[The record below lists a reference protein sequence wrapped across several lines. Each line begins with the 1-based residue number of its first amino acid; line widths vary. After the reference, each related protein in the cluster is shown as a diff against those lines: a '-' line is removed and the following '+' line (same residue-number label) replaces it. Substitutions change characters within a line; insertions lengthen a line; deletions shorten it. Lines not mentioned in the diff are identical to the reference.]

1 MNVLPTVFLPRLVV
15 LSLVGC
21 SLALSAGSAAA
32 ADRLPNIVLIVADD
46 MGYGDMSS
54 QGAKGFSTPNLD
66 KLGEAG
72 TRLTSFY
79 VAQPVCTASR
89 AAFLSGCYPNRV
101 SLQGALNH
109 TSKNGIHPDEYL
121 LPEMLKD
128 KGYVTAGLGK
138 WHLGTVMEFWPTR
151 NGFDEW
157 FGTPYSNDNTKYHPV
172 LADEMPPFPL
182 YEGESVIE
190 LDPDQSQFTRR
201 ITEKAVSFIE
211 RNQDRPFFLYVP
223 HIMPHVPIFASL
235 RFRGKT
241 EHGLYGD
248 VLEELDW
255 SIGEIVGA
263 IDRLKLTDD
272 TIVIFFS
279 DNGPWPS
286 YGEHAG
292 DAGPLREGKLT
303 TFEGGVRV
311 PCIMRWPGHIPAGRV
326 CDEPVMAIDLLPTL
340 TKIIGGAMPTKK
352 IDGLDISDVL
362 LKADGKTPHEALFF
376 YAGTELQ
383 AIRQGKWKL
392 HFAHP
397 YITVAGEPGK
407 GGKPSNWGQ
416 NKAQSITQSGIEGI
430 ASRHGGRVE
439 QLELS
444 LFDLSVDPGE
454 TTNVAAQHPEVV
466 ARMKK
471 LADPIRA
478 DLGDSL
484 TGVKGSGVREAG
496 WVK

>member
-1 MNVLPTVFLPRLVV
+1 MKFACVAPLLLLIF
-15 LSLVGC
+15 
-21 SLALSAGSAAA
+21 A
-32 ADRLPNIVLIVADD
+32 ADLLAQGSVDKLPNILMIVTDD
-46 MGYGDMSS
+46 MGYGDMST

-66 KLGEAG
+66 RLAGQG
-72 TRLTSFY
+72 TRFTSFY

-89 AAFLSGCYPNRV
+89 AAFLSGCYPNRL

-109 TSKNGIHPDEYL
+109 TSQNGIHPDEYL

-128 KGYVTAGLGK
+128 LGYATAGMGK

-182 YEGESVIE
+182 YEGETVVE
-190 LDPDQSQFTRR
+190 LDPDQSQFTKR

-211 RNQDRPFFLYVP
+211 RNKERPFFLYLP
-223 HIMPHVPIFASL
+223 QIMPHVPIFASEQ
-235 RFRGKT
+235 FQGKT

-248 VLEELDW
+248 VIEELDW
-255 SIGEIVGA
+255 SVGELMRTL
-263 IDRLKLTDD
+263 DRLKLTDN

-292 DAGPLREGKLT
+292 DAGPFREGKLT

-326 CDEPVMAIDLLPTL
+326 CAEPIMSIDLLPTL
-340 TKIIGGAMPTKK
+340 TKIVGGQMPMKK
-352 IDGLDISDVL
+352 IDGLDISEVL
-362 LKADGKTPHEALFF
+362 TKHDGKTPHEAYFF
-376 YAGTELQ
+376 FGGTGLQ
-383 AIRQGKWKL
+383 AVRSGKWKL
-392 HFAHP
+392 HFPHP

-407 GGKPSNWGQ
+407 GGKPSNWGK
-416 NKAQSITQSGIEGI
+416 NPAQSITQSGIDGI

-439 QLELS
+439 HIELS
-444 LFDLSVDPGE
+444 LFDLENDPGE
-454 TTNVAAQHPEVV
+454 TKNLASEYPEVV
-466 ARMKK
+466 ERLSK
-471 LADPIRA
+471 LAIPVRK

-484 TGVKGSGVREAG
+484 TGVEGTGVREAG

>member
-1 MNVLPTVFLPRLVV
+1 MKIAAVAPLLLLIFSANAIAQD
-15 LSLVGC
+15 SL
-21 SLALSAGSAAA
+21 
-32 ADRLPNIVLIVADD
+32 DKLPNILMIVTDD

-66 KLGEAG
+66 KLAGQG
-72 TRLTSFY
+72 TRFTNFY

-89 AAFLSGCYPNRV
+89 AAFLSGCYPNRL

-128 KGYVTAGLGK
+128 LGYATAGMGK

-172 LADEMPPFPL
+172 LADEMPPYPL
-182 YEGESVIE
+182 YEGETVIE
-190 LDPDQSQFTRR
+190 LDPDQSQFTKR

-211 RNQDRPFFLYVP
+211 RNQERPFFLYLP
-223 HIMPHVPIFASL
+223 QIMPHVPIFASEQ
-235 RFRGKT
+235 FKGKT

-248 VLEELDW
+248 VIEELDW
-255 SIGEIVGA
+255 SVGELMRTL
-263 IDRLKLTDD
+263 DRLKLADN

-292 DAGPLREGKLT
+292 DAGPFREGKLT

-311 PCIMRWPGHIPAGRV
+311 PCIMRWPGHIPADRV
-326 CDEPVMAIDLLPTL
+326 CDEPIMSIDLLPTL
-340 TKIIGGAMPTKK
+340 TQIVGGQMPTKK
-352 IDGLDISDVL
+352 IDGLDITNVL
-362 LKADGKTPHEALFF
+362 TKQDGKTPHEALFF
-376 YAGTELQ
+376 FGGTGLQ
-383 AIRQGKWKL
+383 AVRSGKWKL
-392 HFAHP
+392 HFPHP
-397 YITVAGEPGK
+397 YITVAGEPGR
-407 GGKPSNWGQ
+407 GGKPSNWGK
-416 NKAQSITQSGIEGI
+416 NPAQSITQSGIEGI

-439 QLELS
+439 HIELS
-444 LFDLSVDPGE
+444 LFDLENDPGE
-454 TTNVAAQHPEVV
+454 TKNLASQHPDVV
-466 ARMKK
+466 ERLQK
-471 LADPIRA
+471 LAKPIRK

-484 TGVKGSGVREAG
+484 TGVEGTGVREAG

>member
-1 MNVLPTVFLPRLVV
+1 MKSACFAF
-15 LSLVGC
+15 SLLLLFAADVI
-21 SLALSAGSAAA
+21 ALGTP
-32 ADRLPNIVLIVADD
+32 DRLPNVLLIVTDD

-66 KLGEAG
+66 KLAGQG
-72 TRLTSFY
+72 TRFTSFY

-89 AAFLSGCYPNRV
+89 AAFLSGCYPNRL

-121 LPEMLKD
+121 LPEMFRDL
-128 KGYVTAGLGK
+128 GYATAGMGK

-172 LADEMPPFPL
+172 LADEMPPYPL
-182 YEGESVIE
+182 YEGETVVE
-190 LDPDQSQFTRR
+190 LDPDQSQFTKR

-211 RNQDRPFFLYVP
+211 RNQERPFFLYLP
-223 HIMPHVPIFASL
+223 QIMPHVPVFASQQ
-235 RFRGKT
+235 FRGKT

-248 VLEELDW
+248 VIEELDW
-255 SIGEIVGA
+255 SVGELMRTL
-263 IDRLKLTDD
+263 DRLKLADN

-292 DAGPLREGKLT
+292 DAGPFREGKLT

-326 CDEPVMAIDLLPTL
+326 CDEPVMSIDLVPTL
-340 TKIIGGAMPTKK
+340 TKLVGGQMPTKR
-352 IDGLDISDVL
+352 IDGLDIADVL
-362 LKADGKTPHEALFF
+362 LTQDGKTPHDALFF
-376 YAGTELQ
+376 FGGTGLQ
-383 AIRQGKWKL
+383 AVRSGKWKL
-392 HFAHP
+392 HFPHP

-407 GGKPSNWGQ
+407 GGKPSNWGK
-416 NKAQSITQSGIEGI
+416 NPAQSITQSGIEGI

-439 QLELS
+439 HIELS
-444 LFDLSVDPGE
+444 LL
-454 TTNVAAQHPEVV
+454 
-466 ARMKK
+466 
-471 LADPIRA
+471 I
-478 DLGDSL
+478 
-484 TGVKGSGVREAG
+484 
-496 WVK
+496 

>member
-1 MNVLPTVFLPRLVV
+1 MKFACAAPLFLLLFAVDALAQGTPDKLPNVL
-15 LSLVGC
+15 
-21 SLALSAGSAAA
+21 
-32 ADRLPNIVLIVADD
+32 LIVTDD

-66 KLGEAG
+66 KLAGQG
-72 TRLTSFY
+72 TRFTSFY

-89 AAFLSGCYPNRV
+89 AAFLSGCYPNRL

-121 LPEMLKD
+121 LPEMFKD
-128 KGYVTAGLGK
+128 LGYATAGMGK

-172 LADEMPPFPL
+172 LADEMPAYPL
-182 YEGESVIE
+182 YEGETVVE
-190 LDPDQSQFTRR
+190 LDPDQSQFTKR

-211 RNQDRPFFLYVP
+211 RNQERHFFLYLP
-223 HIMPHVPIFASL
+223 QIMPHVPVFASEQ
-235 RFRGKT
+235 FRGKT

-248 VLEELDW
+248 VIEELDW
-255 SIGEIVGA
+255 SVGELMRTL
-263 IDRLKLTDD
+263 DRLNLADN

-292 DAGPLREGKLT
+292 DAGPFREGKLT

-311 PCIMRWPGHIPAGRV
+311 PCIMRWPGHIPADRV
-326 CDEPVMAIDLLPTL
+326 CDEPIMSIDLVPTL
-340 TKIIGGAMPTKK
+340 TKIVGGKMPTKK
-352 IDGLDISDVL
+352 IDGLNIADVL
-362 LKADGKTPHEALFF
+362 TTQDSKTPHDAYFF
-376 YAGTELQ
+376 FGGTGLQ
-383 AIRQGKWKL
+383 AVRSGKWKL
-392 HFAHP
+392 HFPHP

-407 GGKPSNWGQ
+407 GGKPSNWGK
-416 NKAQSITQSGIEGI
+416 NPAQSITQSGIEGI

-439 QLELS
+439 HIELS
-444 LFDLSVDPGE
+444 LFNLDSDPGE
-454 TTNVAAQHPEVV
+454 TKNLASQHPEVV
-466 ARMKK
+466 ERLSK
-471 LADPIRA
+471 LAEPLRK

-484 TGVKGSGVREAG
+484 TGVEGTGVREAG

>member
-1 MNVLPTVFLPRLVV
+1 MRRLVL
-15 LSLVGC
+15 LSLVGFH
-21 SLALSAGSAAA
+21 LAISAGSAAA

-66 KLGEAG
+66 KLGEEG

-128 KGYVTAGLGK
+128 KGYATAGLGK

-190 LDPDQSQFTRR
+190 LDPDQSQFTKR
-201 ITEKAVSFIE
+201 ITDKAVSFIE

-235 RFRGKT
+235 QFRGKT

-255 SIGEIVGA
+255 SVGQILAA

-340 TKIIGGAMPTKK
+340 TKIVGGTLPTKK

-362 LKADGKTPHEALFF
+362 LKPDGQTPHEALFF

-454 TTNVAAQHPEVV
+454 TTNVAAQHPDIV

-471 LADPIRA
+471 LAGPIRK